1 MAKATYGQLWAFW
14 PFLAD
19 ATGTVSIGSV
29 APDQLIFVG
38 EKVGKGIAFRWGL
51 SGDPLNTT
59 STVITGKFVNTTDA
73 NTATI
78 SAPAGGVGQF
88 KGLAQSTQQDKYVR
102 VICKGVAPMY
112 AATYPVSLDSG
123 SNNGWVLSCYTG
135 ISSCVS
141 QSSNMTLTI
150 LDNVNATEST
160 DCMNDPRY
168 LTWRLMTLRI
178 KIDGTVSW
186 YRVDS
191 YWNSASTS
199 YSSTWGP
206 GLIMSTAWLP
216 AAPIDNYTTSTDKL
230 GKTFVFAYSD
240 GSGIQFNHINFG
252 TVAASTATTQ
262 TQAGTGVN
270 LITAP
275 TSFSNTSPNMV
286 NENYCNS

>member
-29 APDQLIFVG
+29 EPDQLIFVG

-59 STVITGKFVNTTDA
+59 GTVITSKFTVSSAN

-88 KGLAQSTQQDKYVR
+88 KGLSQSTTEDKYVR
-102 VICKGVAPMY
+102 VICKGVAPLY

-123 SNNGWVLSCYTG
+123 SANGWVLSCYTG
-135 ISSCVS
+135 ISSCIS

-150 LDNVNATEST
+150 LDNVTATEST

-168 LTWRLMTLRI
+168 LTWRLMTMKLL
-178 KIDGTVSW
+178 IDGTQSW

-191 YWNSASTS
+191 YWNSASSS

-216 AAPIDNYTTSTDKL
+216 TTPVDNYGTSNV

-240 GSGIQFNHINFG
+240 GSGIQFNHLSFG
-252 TVAASTATTQ
+252 TT
-262 TQAGTGVN
+262 
-270 LITAP
+270 
-275 TSFSNTSPNMV
+275 
-286 NENYCNS
+286 